1 MPNLNSAAASVTLS
15 STERGER
22 AGTMMMH
29 RFLKRGGVGLLAI
42 GILTAACASSNVMNV
57 QYQLPALAGGPIP
70 RSVVIVFEDD
80 RKSSAFLTR
89 SAREELEGFSDVY
102 ALTVSRPGRGNELKG
117 AYPLGPLFT
126 EILRYRLEDSGV
138 KVRPSGAD
146 ADAEFRLVLKEFQL
160 DFGDRKWSASVAY
173 ETRLLKNGTLLSM
186 QAVTGSAERV
196 MFMKKADAEKVV
208 GELVSD
214 AINQMDLT
222 GLFKRAGL

>member
-1 MPNLNSAAASVTLS
+1 
-15 STERGER
+15 
-22 AGTMMMH
+22 MMMH

-57 QYQLPALAGGPIP
+57 QYQLPALAGGPIQ

-102 ALTVSRPGRGNELKG
+102 ALTVSRPGRGSELKG

-138 KVRPSGAD
+138 KVVPPGAN
-146 ADAEFRLVLKEFQL
+146 ADAELNLVLKEFQL

-186 QAVTGSAERV
+186 QAVTGNAERV

>member
-1 MPNLNSAAASVTLS
+1 
-15 STERGER
+15 
-22 AGTMMMH
+22 MMMH
-29 RFLKRGGVGLLAI
+29 RFLKRGGAGWLAI
-42 GILTAACASSNVMNV
+42 GLLTAACASSNVMNV

-70 RSVVIVFEDD
+70 RSVVIVFEDA

-89 SAREELEGFSDVY
+89 SARAELEEFSDVY
-102 ALTVSRPGRGNELKG
+102 ALTVSRPGRGSELKG

-126 EILRYRLEDSGV
+126 EILGYRLADSGV
-138 KVRPSGAD
+138 KVMPPGAN
-146 ADAEFRLVLKEFQL
+146 ADAEFSLVLKEFQL

-173 ETRLLKNGTLLSM
+173 EARLLKNGAQLSM

-196 MFMKKADAEKVV
+196 MFMKKVDAEKVV

>member
-1 MPNLNSAAASVTLS
+1 
-15 STERGER
+15 
-22 AGTMMMH
+22 MMMH
-29 RFLKRGGVGLLAI
+29 QLRKLGGMGLLAI
-42 GILTAACASSNVMNV
+42 GILTGACASSNVMNV

-70 RSVVIVFEDD
+70 HSVVIAFEDA
-80 RKSSAFLTR
+80 RKNSAFLTQ

-102 ALTVSRPGRGNELKG
+102 ALTVSRPGRGNALKG
-117 AYPLGPLFT
+117 AYPLAPLFT

-138 KVRPSGAD
+138 KVMPPGAS
-146 ADAEFRLVLKEFQL
+146 ADAELKLVLNEFQL

-173 ETRLLKNGTLLSM
+173 EARLLKNGTLLSM
-186 QAVTGSAERV
+186 QGVTGSAERV

-214 AINQMDLT
+214 TINQMDLT

>member
-1 MPNLNSAAASVTLS
+1 
-15 STERGER
+15 
-22 AGTMMMH
+22 MMMH
-29 RFLKRGGVGLLAI
+29 QLRKLGGIGLLAI
-42 GILTAACASSNVMNV
+42 GILTGACASSNVMNV

-70 RSVVIVFEDD
+70 HSVVIVFEDA
-80 RKSSAFLTR
+80 RKNSAFLTQ

-117 AYPLGPLFT
+117 AYPLAPLFT

-138 KVRPSGAD
+138 KVMPPGAS
-146 ADAEFRLVLKEFQL
+146 ADAELKLVLNEFQL

-173 ETRLLKNGTLLSM
+173 EARLLKNGTLLSM
-186 QAVTGSAERV
+186 QGVTGSAERV

-214 AINQMDLT
+214 TINQMDLT

>member
-1 MPNLNSAAASVTLS
+1 
-15 STERGER
+15 
-22 AGTMMMH
+22 MMMH

-80 RKSSAFLTR
+80 RKNGAFLTR
-89 SAREELEGFSDVY
+89 SAREELEGFSDIY
-102 ALTVSRPGRGNELKG
+102 ALTVSRPGRGSELKG
-117 AYPLGPLFT
+117 AYALGPLFT

-138 KVRPSGAD
+138 KVVPPGAN
-146 ADAEFRLVLKEFQL
+146 ADAELNLVLKEFQL

-186 QAVTGSAERV
+186 QAVTGNAERV
-196 MFMKKADAEKVV
+196 MFMKKADAEKVI

>member
-1 MPNLNSAAASVTLS
+1 
-15 STERGER
+15 
-22 AGTMMMH
+22 MMMH

-102 ALTVSRPGRGNELKG
+102 ALTVSKPGRGNELRG

-138 KVRPSGAD
+138 KVMPPGAD
-146 ADAEFRLVLKEFQL
+146 ADAELNLVLKEFQL

-186 QAVTGSAERV
+186 QAVTGNAERV

>member
-1 MPNLNSAAASVTLS
+1 
-15 STERGER
+15 
-22 AGTMMMH
+22 MH
-29 RFLKRGGVGLLAI
+29 RLQKWGYGAWIAF
-42 GILTAACASSNVMNV
+42 GILAAACASSNVMNV

-70 RSVVIVFEDD
+70 RSVVVVFEDA
-80 RKSSAFLTR
+80 RKNRAFLTP

-102 ALTVSRPGRGNELKG
+102 ALTVSKPGRGNELRG

-138 KVRPSGAD
+138 KVMPPGAS
-146 ADAEFRLVLKEFQL
+146 ADAELNVVLNEFQL

-173 ETRLLKNGTLLSM
+173 EARLLKNGTLLSM

-196 MFMKKADAEKVV
+196 MFMKRADAEKVV

-214 AINQMDLT
+214 TINQMDLT